1 MKVGEGRSS
10 LFRRLLG
17 YVSRHRLA
25 FYVAIIAMVIMAA
38 VQTGF
43 AWLIKPIM
51 NDGLVEPRAELVS
64 VLPMVVM
71 VMLLVQALSNFVGTY
86 AMSAVG
92 RGVIKDL
99 RADIFSRLIYL
110 SADFFDQHS
119 SSSIVSKLIYDVEQ
133 TATATTDT
141 LTAMVK
147 DVLATAGL
155 LGLMFYLDWKLTLIF
170 LVFVPLVV
178 AIMRYATKRFRKT
191 SKRIQD
197 SVGGIAHVT
206 KEAALGQ
213 RVVKTYGGQQQEREA
228 FQVANRHNY
237 RQTMKRAVVSSAV
250 VPVTTLCLGIPL
262 AIILYVY
269 LNHLRTGP
277 ESAGDFASYLA
288 ALFMV
293 TSPIK
298 RLAKVNEKIQ
308 IGITAANSA
317 FQIIDTEPESD
328 LGTREMKRA
337 RGEIQMT
344 GVSFGY
350 LGGKAVVLEDVSLEV
365 SPGQRIAL
373 VGPSGSG
380 KSTVTSLLLR
390 LYRPEKGVITLDDID
405 IQELTLRDL
414 RRQIAI
420 VSQDTVLF
428 DDTIRRNILYGVT
441 EDVDEERFNAV
452 TSAAHIDEF
461 VAHFSS
467 GMDTM
472 VGEHGIRLSGG
483 QRQRIAIARALY
495 KNAPILIL
503 DEATSALDTRSERL
517 VQDATET
524 LMEGRTTL
532 LIAHRLT
539 TVEGADQILVLKE
552 GRIVEQGRHA
562 ELLAQSGVYADLHRV
577 QKRKNLHDEPIQ
589 G

>member
-1 MKVGEGRSS
+1 LIARVEERSG

-17 YVSRHRLA
+17 YVSRHKLA
-25 FYVAIIAMVIMAA
+25 FYVAVVAMVIMAV

-51 NDGLVEPRAELVS
+51 NDGLVSPREELIT
-64 VLPMVVM
+64 VLPFIVLS
-71 VMLLVQALSNFVGTY
+71 MLLLQALSNFIGTY
-86 AMSAVG
+86 AMTAVG
-92 RGVIKDL
+92 RGVIQDL
-99 RADIFSRLIYL
+99 RKDIFSRLIDL
-110 SADFFDQHS
+110 SADYFDQHS
-119 SSSIVSKLIYDVEQ
+119 SSAIVTKLIYDVEQ

-141 LTAMVK
+141 LTALVK
-147 DVLATAGL
+147 DTLSTVGL

-170 LVFVPLVV
+170 LVFVPVV
-178 AIMRYATKRFRKT
+178 VVIMRHATRRFRKT
-191 SKRIQD
+191 SQRIQD

-213 RVVKTYGGQQQEREA
+213 RVIKTYGGQQQEREA
-228 FQVANRHNY
+228 FSVANRHNY

-250 VPVTTLCLGIPL
+250 IPVTTLCLGIPL

-269 LNHLRTGP
+269 LNYLRVGP
-277 ESAGDFASYLA
+277 ESAGEFASYLA

-293 TSPIK
+293 ISPIK
-298 RLAKVNEKIQ
+298 RLAKINEKIQ

-317 FQIIDTEPESD
+317 FQIIDTSPEED
-328 LGTREMKRA
+328 AGKLTMDRA
-337 RGEIQMT
+337 RGEIKMS
-344 GVSFGY
+344 GVSFSY
-350 LGGKAVVLEDVSLEV
+350 KGGKSVVLEDVNLEV
-365 SPGQRIAL
+365 APGQTIAL

-380 KSTVTSLLLR
+380 KSTITSLLLR
-390 LYRPEKGVITLDDID
+390 LYHPSKGLITLDGVD
-405 IQELTLRDL
+405 IQDLKLQDL
-414 RRQIAI
+414 RKQIAI

-428 DDTIRRNILYGVT
+428 DDTIRRNILYGVMDG
-441 EDVDEERFNAV
+441 EDQARFDAV
-452 TSAAHIDEF
+452 IKAAHIDEF
-461 VAHFSS
+461 VGYFPN
-467 GMDTM
+467 GLDTM
-472 VGEHGIRLSGG
+472 VGEQGIRLSGG

-495 KNAPILIL
+495 KNAPILVL

-539 TVEGADQILVLKE
+539 TIEGADQILVLKE
-552 GRIVEQGRHA
+552 GRIVEQGSHA
-562 ELLAQSGVYADLHRV
+562 ELLAKSGVYAGLHRV
-577 QKRKNLHDEPIQ
+577 HSEKAIHS

>member
-1 MKVGEGRSS
+1 M
-10 LFRRLLG
+10 
-17 YVSRHRLA
+17 
-25 FYVAIIAMVIMAA
+25 IAMAVI
-38 VQTGF
+38 QTGF

-51 NDGLVEPRAELVS
+51 NDGLIAPKMEWIS
-64 VLPMVVM
+64 VLPFVVM
-71 VMLLVQALSNFVGTY
+71 LMLLVQALSNFVGTY
-86 AMSAVG
+86 AMSVVG
-92 RGVIKDL
+92 RGVIRDL
-99 RADIFSRLIYL
+99 RTEIFSRLIDL
-110 SADFFDQHS
+110 SAGYFDQHS
-119 SSSIVSKLIYDVEQ
+119 SSTIVSKLIYDVEQ

-147 DVLATAGL
+147 DVLATVGL
-155 LGLMFYLDWKLTLIF
+155 LGLMFYLDWKLTVIF
-170 LVFVPLVV
+170 LVFIPVVV
-178 AIMRYATKRFRKT
+178 AVMRHATRRFRKT
-191 SKRIQD
+191 SQRIQD

-206 KEAALGQ
+206 NEAAQGQ

-228 FQVANRHNY
+228 FAAANQHNF
-237 RQTMKRAVVSSAV
+237 RQTMKRAVVSAAV

-269 LNHLRTGP
+269 LNYLRTGP

-317 FQIIDTEPESD
+317 FQIIDTEPEPD
-328 LGTREMKRA
+328 HGDKEMGRA
-337 RGEIQMT
+337 NGEIRMS
-344 GVSFGY
+344 GVHFGY
-350 LGGKAVVLEDVSLEV
+350 RGGKSVVLEDVDLEV
-365 SPGQRIAL
+365 MPGQRIAL

-380 KSTVTSLLLR
+380 KSTITSLLLR
-390 LYRPEKGVITLDDID
+390 LYPPEKGQITLDGID
-405 IQELTLRDL
+405 IQELRLKDL

-428 DDTIRRNILYGVT
+428 DDTIRRNILYGM
-441 EDVDEERFNAV
+441 VDEEDDERLNTV
-452 TSAAHIDEF
+452 VSAAHIDEF
-461 VAHFSS
+461 VKHFPD
-467 GMDTM
+467 GLDTQ
-472 VGEHGIRLSGG
+472 VGEHGLRLSGG

-539 TVEGADQILVLKE
+539 TIEGADQILVLQE

-562 ELLAQSGVYADLHRV
+562 ELLEKSGVYADLHRV
-577 QKRKNLHDEPIQ
+577 QSEKVLRNEPFQ
-589 G
+589 E